1 MLDTHTSNWIG
12 LERGSDLLCVFFFWI
27 GSIISLSSFDTV
39 QLFVRFVF
47 CLCVCVCASVCIHC
61 FSVEFLLLSLPSCVN
76 GFEVN

>member
-12 LERGSDLLCVFFFWI
+12 LECGSDLLCVCIFLDWFNNFI
-27 GSIISLSSFDTV
+27 ELIRYGSIVRSFCF
-39 QLFVRFVF
+39 L
-47 CLCVCVCASVCIHC
+47 LVCVCASVCIHC